1 MNQFRSYLLCKVCRF
16 ENIEKYNKY
25 NNHVRYWRSEANLLV
40 ILILHKNPPQLL
52 LSRKGKNKKK
62 RGRGKKEEIYLY
74 E

>member
-1 MNQFRSYLLCKVCRF
+1 MNQFDRIFSAKCAGSKISK
-16 ENIEKYNKY
+16 NIII
-25 NNHVRYWRSEANLLV
+25 HVRYWRSEANLLV

-62 RGRGKKEEIYLY
+62 RGRGKREEIYLY